1 MFLVKKISVVIV
13 VLICFLACS
22 QESFIKLQKKAQE
35 QENDGSKRPSY
46 VDSDYE
52 VFSETIFLQNM
63 VYQPIEERNAFFQL
77 TKDGDDSFNPETSVI
92 LLNEPSDN
100 NEKNPPL
107 YQNDPNNN
115 ANNEKNPPLY
125 QNDPNNNA
133 NNEKNP
139 PLYQNDPN
147 NNANNE
153 KSPFLYKPKRKAKN
167 PKLIEYSQQDFYP
180 LKNGDIMMSKEGD
193 QWLIEIKSKALKR
206 FLKDQNDKDRQIQT
220 FTFNDTKTQIAQF
233 KGKISSYVYTTN
245 DSDLSLRPFYE
256 SFLLEKKSD
265 DLYMVD
271 KALDA
276 IEVSKCQMVLKK
288 HSTDKLDSQHKAISI
303 DLDFK
308 KERFKSDTEL
318 FLECQS

>member
-1 MFLVKKISVVIV
+1 MFLVKKISVVIMI
-13 VLICFLACS
+13 LIGFLACS
-22 QESFIKLQKKAQE
+22 QERFIKLQKKAQE

-63 VYQPIEERNAFFQL
+63 VYQPTEERDSFAQL
-77 TKDGDDSFNPETSVI
+77 TKDEDNSFNPETSVI

-115 ANNEKNPPLY
+115 TVNNDTKN
-125 QNDPNNNA
+125 
-133 NNEKNP
+133 
-139 PLYQNDPN
+139 
-147 NNANNE
+147 
-153 KSPFLYKPKRKAKN
+153 PFLYKLKRKTKN

-180 LKNGDIMMSKEGD
+180 LKNGDIVMSKEGD
-193 QWLIEIKSKALKR
+193 QWLVEIKSKALKR

-245 DSDLSLRPFYE
+245 NSDLSLRPFYE

-276 IEVSKCQMVLKK
+276 IEISKCQMVLKK

>member
-1 MFLVKKISVVIV
+1 MFLVKKIGVIV
-13 VLICFLACS
+13 VVLIGFLACS
-22 QESFIKLQKKAQE
+22 QERFIQLQKKAQE

-52 VFSETIFLQNM
+52 VFSETIFLKNM
-63 VYQPIEERNAFFQL
+63 VHQPIEERDAFAQL
-77 TKDGDDSFNPETSVI
+77 TKDEDDSFNPETSVI

-100 NEKNPPL
+100 DTKNPPL
-107 YQNDPNNN
+107 NQNESNNN
-115 ANNEKNPPLY
+115 VASNDTKN
-125 QNDPNNNA
+125 
-133 NNEKNP
+133 
-139 PLYQNDPN
+139 
-147 NNANNE
+147 
-153 KSPFLYKPKRKAKN
+153 PFLYKPKRKTKD
-167 PKLIEYSQQDFYP
+167 PKLIEYSQQNFYP
-180 LKNGDIMMSKEGD
+180 LKDGDITMSKEGD

-206 FLKDQNDKDRQIQT
+206 FLKDQNNKDRQIQT

-245 DSDLSLRPFYE
+245 NSNLSLRPFYE

-265 DLYMVD
+265 DFYTIEN

-276 IEVSKCQMVLKK
+276 IEIQKCQMVLKK

>member
-1 MFLVKKISVVIV
+1 MFLVKKIGVVVV
-13 VLICFLACS
+13 VLIGFLACS
-22 QESFIKLQKKAQE
+22 QERFIQLQKKAQE

-63 VYQPIEERNAFFQL
+63 VHQPIKERDAFAQL
-77 TKDGDDSFNPETSVI
+77 TKDEDDSFSPETSVI

-100 NEKNPPL
+100 DTKNPPL
-107 YQNDPNNN
+107 NQSESNNN
-115 ANNEKNPPLY
+115 TASNDTKN
-125 QNDPNNNA
+125 
-133 NNEKNP
+133 
-139 PLYQNDPN
+139 
-147 NNANNE
+147 
-153 KSPFLYKPKRKAKN
+153 PFLYKPKRKTKD
-167 PKLIEYSQQDFYP
+167 PKLIEYSQQNFYP
-180 LKNGDIMMSKEGD
+180 LKDGDIIMSKEGD
-193 QWLIEIKSKALKR
+193 QWLIEIKSKSLKR
-206 FLKDQNDKDRQIQT
+206 FLKDQNNKDRQIQT

-245 DSDLSLRPFYE
+245 NSNLSLRPFYE

-265 DLYMVD
+265 DFYTIGD

-276 IEVSKCQMVLKK
+276 IEIQKCQMVLKK

>member
-1 MFLVKKISVVIV
+1 MFLVKKISVVIMI
-13 VLICFLACS
+13 LICFLACS
-22 QESFIKLQKKAQE
+22 QERFIKLQKKAQE

-77 TKDGDDSFNPETSVI
+77 TKDEYDSFNPETSVI

-107 YQNDPNNN
+107 NQNESNTNT
-115 ANNEKNPPLY
+115 ANNDTKN
-125 QNDPNNNA
+125 
-133 NNEKNP
+133 
-139 PLYQNDPN
+139 
-147 NNANNE
+147 
-153 KSPFLYKPKRKAKN
+153 PFLYKPKRKTKN
-167 PKLIEYSQQDFYP
+167 PKLIEYSQQNFYP
-180 LKNGDIMMSKEGD
+180 LKDGDIVMSKEGD
-193 QWLIEIKSKALKR
+193 QWFVEIKSKALKR

-265 DLYMVD
+265 DLYTIGD

-276 IEVSKCQMVLKK
+276 IEISKCQMVLKK

>member
-1 MFLVKKISVVIV
+1 MFLVEKIGVVIMI
-13 VLICFLACS
+13 LICFLACS
-22 QESFIKLQKKAQE
+22 QERFIKLQKKAQE

-63 VYQPIEERNAFFQL
+63 VYQPTNERNAFFQL
-77 TKDGDDSFNPETSVI
+77 TKDEDDSFNPETSVI

-100 NEKNPPL
+100 DTKNPPL

-115 ANNEKNPPLY
+115 ANNEKNP
-125 QNDPNNNA
+125 
-133 NNEKNP
+133 
-139 PLYQNDPN
+139 
-147 NNANNE
+147 
-153 KSPFLYKPKRKAKN
+153 FLYKPKRKTKN
-167 PKLIEYSQQDFYP
+167 PKLIEYSQQNFYP

-193 QWLIEIKSKALKR
+193 QWLVEIKSKALKR

-265 DLYMVD
+265 DLYTIGAIGD

-276 IEVSKCQMVLKK
+276 IKISKCQMVLKK

>member
-1 MFLVKKISVVIV
+1 MFLVKKIGVVVV
-13 VLICFLACS
+13 VLIGFLACS
-22 QESFIKLQKKAQE
+22 QERFIQLQKKAQE

-63 VYQPIEERNAFFQL
+63 VHQPIKERDAFAQL
-77 TKDGDDSFNPETSVI
+77 TKDEDDSFNHETSVI
-92 LLNEPSDN
+92 LLDEPSDN
-100 NEKNPPL
+100 DTKNPPL
-107 YQNDPNNN
+107 NQNESNNN
-115 ANNEKNPPLY
+115 TASNDTKNL
-125 QNDPNNNA
+125 
-133 NNEKNP
+133 
-139 PLYQNDPN
+139 
-147 NNANNE
+147 
-153 KSPFLYKPKRKAKN
+153 FLYKPKRKTKD
-167 PKLIEYSQQDFYP
+167 PKLIEYSQQNFYP
-180 LKNGDIMMSKEGD
+180 LKDGDIMMSKEGD
-193 QWLIEIKSKALKR
+193 QWLIKIKSKALKR

-245 DSDLSLRPFYE
+245 NSNLSLRPFYE

-265 DLYMVD
+265 DLYTIGAIGD

-276 IEVSKCQMVLKK
+276 IEIHKCQMVLKK

>member
-1 MFLVKKISVVIV
+1 M
-13 VLICFLACS
+13 VLIGFLACS
-22 QESFIKLQKKAQE
+22 QERFIQLQKKAQE

-63 VYQPIEERNAFFQL
+63 VHHPIKERDAFVQP

-100 NEKNPPL
+100 DTKNPPL
-107 YQNDPNNN
+107 NQNESNNN
-115 ANNEKNPPLY
+115 TANNDTKN
-125 QNDPNNNA
+125 
-133 NNEKNP
+133 
-139 PLYQNDPN
+139 
-147 NNANNE
+147 
-153 KSPFLYKPKRKAKN
+153 PFLYKPKRKTKD
-167 PKLIEYSQQDFYP
+167 PKLIEYSQQNFYP
-180 LKNGDIMMSKEGD
+180 LKDGDIVMSKEGD

-245 DSDLSLRPFYE
+245 NSNLSLRPFYE

-265 DLYMVD
+265 DLYMIGAIGD

-276 IEVSKCQMVLKK
+276 IEIHECQMVLKK

>member
-1 MFLVKKISVVIV
+1 MFLVKKIGVVVV

-22 QESFIKLQKKAQE
+22 QERFIQLQKKAQE

-46 VDSDYE
+46 VDSDHE
-52 VFSETIFLQNM
+52 VFSETIFLKNM
-63 VYQPIEERNAFFQL
+63 VYQPTEERDSFAQL
-77 TKDGDDSFNPETSVI
+77 TKDENDFFNPETSVI

-115 ANNEKNPPLY
+115 ANNEKNP
-125 QNDPNNNA
+125 
-133 NNEKNP
+133 
-139 PLYQNDPN
+139 
-147 NNANNE
+147 
-153 KSPFLYKPKRKAKN
+153 FLYKKRKAKN
-167 PKLIEYSQQDFYP
+167 PKLIEYSQQNFYP
-180 LKNGDIMMSKEGD
+180 LKDGDIMISKEGD
-193 QWLIEIKSKALKR
+193 QWLVGIKSKALKR

-245 DSDLSLRPFYE
+245 DSDLSLRSFYE

-276 IEVSKCQMVLKK
+276 IEISKCQMVLKK

>member
-1 MFLVKKISVVIV
+1 MFLVKKIGVVVV
-13 VLICFLACS
+13 VLIGFLACS
-22 QESFIKLQKKAQE
+22 QERFIQLQKKAQE

-63 VYQPIEERNAFFQL
+63 VHQPIKERDAFAQL
-77 TKDGDDSFNPETSVI
+77 TKDEDDSFNPETSVI

-100 NEKNPPL
+100 DTKNPPL
-107 YQNDPNNN
+107 NQNESNNTASN
-115 ANNEKNPPLY
+115 DTKN
-125 QNDPNNNA
+125 
-133 NNEKNP
+133 
-139 PLYQNDPN
+139 
-147 NNANNE
+147 
-153 KSPFLYKPKRKAKN
+153 PFLYKPKRKTKD
-167 PKLIEYSQQDFYP
+167 PKLIEYSQQNFYP
-180 LKNGDIMMSKEGD
+180 LKDGDIVMSKEGD

-206 FLKDQNDKDRQIQT
+206 FLKDQNNKDRQIQT

-245 DSDLSLRPFYE
+245 NSNLSLRPFYE

-265 DLYMVD
+265 DLYTMIGD

-276 IEVSKCQMVLKK
+276 IEIQKCQMVLKK
-288 HSTDKLDSQHKAISI
+288 HSIDKLDSQHKAISI

>member
-1 MFLVKKISVVIV
+1 MFLVKKIGVVIMI
-13 VLICFLACS
+13 LICFLACS

-77 TKDGDDSFNPETSVI
+77 TKDEDNSFNPENSVI

-100 NEKNPPL
+100 NEKNPPS
-107 YQNDPNNN
+107 YPNDPNNN
-115 ANNEKNPPLY
+115 
-125 QNDPNNNA
+125 DNNA
-133 NNEKNP
+133 NNSQKN
-139 PLYQNDPN
+139 
-147 NNANNE
+147 
-153 KSPFLYKPKRKAKN
+153 PFLYKPKRKTKN

-180 LKNGDIMMSKEGD
+180 LKNGDIIMSKEGD
-193 QWLIEIKSKALKR
+193 QWLIEIQSKALKR

-265 DLYMVD
+265 NVYTIEN
-271 KALDA
+271 KALDTME
-276 IEVSKCQMVLKK
+276 ISKCQMVLKK

>member
-1 MFLVKKISVVIV
+1 MFLVKKIGVVVV
-13 VLICFLACS
+13 VLIGFLACS
-22 QESFIKLQKKAQE
+22 QERFIQLQKKAQE

-63 VYQPIEERNAFFQL
+63 VHQPIKERDAFAQL
-77 TKDGDDSFNPETSVI
+77 TKDEDDSFNPETSVI
-92 LLNEPSDN
+92 LLDEPSDN
-100 NEKNPPL
+100 DTKN
-107 YQNDPNNN
+107 
-115 ANNEKNPPLY
+115 
-125 QNDPNNNA
+125 
-133 NNEKNP
+133 
-139 PLYQNDPN
+139 
-147 NNANNE
+147 
-153 KSPFLYKPKRKAKN
+153 PFLYKPKRKTKD
-167 PKLIEYSQQDFYP
+167 PKLIEYSQQNFYP
-180 LKNGDIMMSKEGD
+180 LKDGDIMMSKEGD
-193 QWLIEIKSKALKR
+193 QWLIKIKSKALKR

-245 DSDLSLRPFYE
+245 NSDLSLRPFYE

-265 DLYMVD
+265 DFYMIGAIGD

-276 IEVSKCQMVLKK
+276 IEIHKCQMVLKK

>member
-1 MFLVKKISVVIV
+1 MFLVKKISVVIMI
-13 VLICFLACS
+13 LIGFLACS
-22 QESFIKLQKKAQE
+22 QERFIKLQKKAQE

-46 VDSDYE
+46 VDSDHE

-63 VYQPIEERNAFFQL
+63 VYQPVEERNAFFQL
-77 TKDGDDSFNPETSVI
+77 TKDEDNSFNPETSVI

-107 YQNDPNNN
+107 YQNDPNNDT
-115 ANNEKNPPLY
+115 ANNDAKN
-125 QNDPNNNA
+125 
-133 NNEKNP
+133 
-139 PLYQNDPN
+139 
-147 NNANNE
+147 
-153 KSPFLYKPKRKAKN
+153 PFLYKPKRKTKD
-167 PKLIEYSQQDFYP
+167 PKLIEYSQQNFYP
-180 LKNGDIMMSKEGD
+180 LKDGDIMMSKEGD

-245 DSDLSLRPFYE
+245 NSDLSLRPFYE

-265 DLYMVD
+265 DLYTIGD

-276 IEVSKCQMVLKK
+276 IEISKCQMVLKK

>member
-1 MFLVKKISVVIV
+1 MFLVKKIGVVVV
-13 VLICFLACS
+13 VLIGFLACS
-22 QESFIKLQKKAQE
+22 QERFIQLQKKAQE

-52 VFSETIFLQNM
+52 VFSETIFLKNM
-63 VYQPIEERNAFFQL
+63 VHQPIEERDAFAQL

-100 NEKNPPL
+100 DTKNPPL
-107 YQNDPNNN
+107 NQNESNNN
-115 ANNEKNPPLY
+115 TASNDTKN
-125 QNDPNNNA
+125 
-133 NNEKNP
+133 
-139 PLYQNDPN
+139 
-147 NNANNE
+147 
-153 KSPFLYKPKRKAKN
+153 PFLYKPKRKTKD
-167 PKLIEYSQQDFYP
+167 PKLIEYSQQNFYP
-180 LKNGDIMMSKEGD
+180 LKDGDIVMSKKGD

-245 DSDLSLRPFYE
+245 NSNLSLRPFYE

-265 DLYMVD
+265 DFYTIEN

-276 IEVSKCQMVLKK
+276 IEIHKCQMVLKK

>member
-1 MFLVKKISVVIV
+1 MFLVKKIGVVVV
-13 VLICFLACS
+13 VLIGFLACS
-22 QESFIKLQKKAQE
+22 QERFIQLQKKAQE

-52 VFSETIFLQNM
+52 VFSETIFLKNM
-63 VYQPIEERNAFFQL
+63 VHQPIKERDAFAQL
-77 TKDGDDSFNPETSVI
+77 AKDEDDSFNPETSVI

-100 NEKNPPL
+100 DTKNPL
-107 YQNDPNNN
+107 LNQNESNNN
-115 ANNEKNPPLY
+115 TANNDTKN
-125 QNDPNNNA
+125 
-133 NNEKNP
+133 
-139 PLYQNDPN
+139 
-147 NNANNE
+147 
-153 KSPFLYKPKRKAKN
+153 PFLYKPKRKTKD
-167 PKLIEYSQQDFYP
+167 PKLIEYSQQNFYP
-180 LKNGDIMMSKEGD
+180 LKDGDIMMSKEGD

-245 DSDLSLRPFYE
+245 NSNLSLRPFYE

-265 DLYMVD
+265 DFYMIGAIGD

-276 IEVSKCQMVLKK
+276 IEIQKCQMVLKK

>member
-1 MFLVKKISVVIV
+1 MFLVKKIGVVIMI
-13 VLICFLACS
+13 LICFLACS

-35 QENDGSKRPSY
+35 QENDGSKRPNY

-63 VYQPIEERNAFFQL
+63 VYQPIEETNAFFQL
-77 TKDGDDSFNPETSVI
+77 INDEDNDPKETPLI

-107 YQNDPNNN
+107 YPNESHNN
-115 ANNEKNPPLY
+115 TANNDTKN
-125 QNDPNNNA
+125 
-133 NNEKNP
+133 
-139 PLYQNDPN
+139 
-147 NNANNE
+147 
-153 KSPFLYKPKRKAKN
+153 PFLYKKRKAKN

-180 LKNGDIMMSKEGD
+180 LKNGDIIMSKEGD

-233 KGKISSYVYTTN
+233 KGKISSYIYTTN

-265 DLYMVD
+265 DLYTIGD

-276 IEVSKCQMVLKK
+276 IEISKCQMVLKK

-303 DLDFK
+303 NLDFK

>member
-1 MFLVKKISVVIV
+1 MI
-13 VLICFLACS
+13 LICFLACS
-22 QESFIKLQKKAQE
+22 QERFIKLQKKAQE

-63 VYQPIEERNAFFQL
+63 VYQPIEERNVFFQL
-77 TKDGDDSFNPETSVI
+77 TKDEDDSFNPETSVI

-100 NEKNPPL
+100 
-107 YQNDPNNN
+107 DT
-115 ANNEKNPPLY
+115 
-125 QNDPNNNA
+125 
-133 NNEKNP
+133 KNP

-153 KSPFLYKPKRKAKN
+153 KSPFLYKPKRKTKN
-167 PKLIEYSQQDFYP
+167 PKLIEYSQQNFYP
-180 LKNGDIMMSKEGD
+180 LKDGDIVMSKEGD

-265 DLYMVD
+265 DFYTIGAIGD

-276 IEVSKCQMVLKK
+276 IEISKCQMVLKK

-318 FLECQS
+318 FLECLKES

>member
-1 MFLVKKISVVIV
+1 MFLVKKIGVVIMILV
-13 VLICFLACS
+13 CFLACS

-63 VYQPIEERNAFFQL
+63 VYQPIEERDSFAQL
-77 TKDGDDSFNPETSVI
+77 TKDENDSFNSETSVI

-115 ANNEKNPPLY
+115 ANNEKNP
-125 QNDPNNNA
+125 
-133 NNEKNP
+133 
-139 PLYQNDPN
+139 
-147 NNANNE
+147 
-153 KSPFLYKPKRKAKN
+153 FLYKPKRKTKN
-167 PKLIEYSQQDFYP
+167 PKLIEYSQQNFYP

-245 DSDLSLRPFYE
+245 NSDLSLRPFYE

-265 DLYMVD
+265 NLYTIGAIGD

-276 IEVSKCQMVLKK
+276 IEISKCQMVLKK

>member
-1 MFLVKKISVVIV
+1 MFLVKKIGVVIV

-22 QESFIKLQKKAQE
+22 QERFIKLQKKAQE
-35 QENDGSKRPSY
+35 QENDGSQRPSY
-46 VDSDYE
+46 VDSDHE

-63 VYQPIEERNAFFQL
+63 VYQPIEERDSFAQL
-77 TKDGDDSFNPETSVI
+77 TKDGNDSFNPETSVI

-100 NEKNPPL
+100 NEKNPL
-107 YQNDPNNN
+107 LNQNKSNTNT
-115 ANNEKNPPLY
+115 ANNDTKN
-125 QNDPNNNA
+125 
-133 NNEKNP
+133 
-139 PLYQNDPN
+139 
-147 NNANNE
+147 
-153 KSPFLYKPKRKAKN
+153 PFLYKPKRKTKN
-167 PKLIEYSQQDFYP
+167 PKLIEYSQQNFYP
-180 LKNGDIMMSKEGD
+180 LKDGDVVMSKEGD

-265 DLYMVD
+265 DFYTIGAIGD
-271 KALDA
+271 KALDT
-276 IEVSKCQMVLKK
+276 IEISKCQMVLKK

>member
-1 MFLVKKISVVIV
+1 M
-13 VLICFLACS
+13 CFLACS
-22 QESFIKLQKKAQE
+22 QERFIKLQKKAQE

-52 VFSETIFLQNM
+52 VFSETIFLKNM
-63 VYQPIEERNAFFQL
+63 VYQPMEERDSFAQL
-77 TKDGDDSFNPETSVI
+77 TKDGNDSFNPETSVI

-100 NEKNPPL
+100 DTKNPPL
-107 YQNDPNNN
+107 NQNESNNN
-115 ANNEKNPPLY
+115 TANNDTKN
-125 QNDPNNNA
+125 
-133 NNEKNP
+133 
-139 PLYQNDPN
+139 
-147 NNANNE
+147 
-153 KSPFLYKPKRKAKN
+153 PFLYKPKRKAKN
-167 PKLIEYSQQDFYP
+167 PKLIEYSQQNFYP
-180 LKNGDIMMSKEGD
+180 LKDGDIVMSKEGD

-265 DLYMVD
+265 DLYTIGD

-276 IEVSKCQMVLKK
+276 IEISKCQMVLKK

-318 FLECQS
+318 FLECLKES

>member
-1 MFLVKKISVVIV
+1 MFLVKKITVVIMI
-13 VLICFLACS
+13 LICFLACS
-22 QESFIKLQKKAQE
+22 QERFIQLQKKAQE
-35 QENDGSKRPSY
+35 QENDGSQRPSY

-52 VFSETIFLQNM
+52 VFSETIFLKNM
-63 VYQPIEERNAFFQL
+63 VHQPIKERDAFVQP
-77 TKDGDDSFNPETSVI
+77 TNDEDDSFNPETSVI
-92 LLNEPSDN
+92 LLNEPSGNDT
-100 NEKNPPL
+100 KNPPL
-107 YQNDPNNN
+107 NPNESNNN
-115 ANNEKNPPLY
+115 TANNDTKN
-125 QNDPNNNA
+125 
-133 NNEKNP
+133 
-139 PLYQNDPN
+139 
-147 NNANNE
+147 
-153 KSPFLYKPKRKAKN
+153 PFLYKPKRKTKN
-167 PKLIEYSQQDFYP
+167 PKLIEYSQQNFYP
-180 LKNGDIMMSKEGD
+180 LKDGDIMMSKEGD

-265 DLYMVD
+265 DFYTIGAIGD

-276 IEVSKCQMVLKK
+276 IEISKCQMVLKK

>member
-1 MFLVKKISVVIV
+1 MFLVKKIGVVVV
-13 VLICFLACS
+13 VLIGFLACS
-22 QESFIKLQKKAQE
+22 QERFIQLQKKAQE

-63 VYQPIEERNAFFQL
+63 VHQPIKERDAFAQL

-100 NEKNPPL
+100 DTKNPPL
-107 YQNDPNNN
+107 NQNESNNSTAHN
-115 ANNEKNPPLY
+115 DIKN
-125 QNDPNNNA
+125 
-133 NNEKNP
+133 
-139 PLYQNDPN
+139 
-147 NNANNE
+147 
-153 KSPFLYKPKRKAKN
+153 PFLYKPKRKTKN
-167 PKLIEYSQQDFYP
+167 PKLIEYSQQNFYP
-180 LKNGDIMMSKEGD
+180 LKDGDIIMSKEGD

-206 FLKDQNDKDRQIQT
+206 FLKDQNNKDRQIQT

-245 DSDLSLRPFYE
+245 NSNLSLRPFYE

-265 DLYMVD
+265 DLYMIGAIGD

-276 IEVSKCQMVLKK
+276 IEIQKCQMVLKK

>member
-1 MFLVKKISVVIV
+1 MFLVKKISVVVV
-13 VLICFLACS
+13 VLIGFLACS
-22 QESFIKLQKKAQE
+22 QERFIKLQKKAQE
-35 QENDGSKRPSY
+35 QENDGSQRPSY
-46 VDSDYE
+46 VDSDHE

-63 VYQPIEERNAFFQL
+63 VYQPVEERNAFFQL
-77 TKDGDDSFNPETSVI
+77 TKDGNDSFNPETSVI

-107 YQNDPNNN
+107 NQNESNTNT
-115 ANNEKNPPLY
+115 ANNDTKN
-125 QNDPNNNA
+125 
-133 NNEKNP
+133 
-139 PLYQNDPN
+139 
-147 NNANNE
+147 
-153 KSPFLYKPKRKAKN
+153 PFLYKPKRKAKN

-180 LKNGDIMMSKEGD
+180 LKNGDIIMSKERD
-193 QWLIEIKSKALKR
+193 QWLVEIKSKALKR
-206 FLKDQNDKDRQIQT
+206 FLKAQNDKDRQIQT

-265 DLYMVD
+265 DLYTIGD
-271 KALDA
+271 KALGA
-276 IEVSKCQMVLKK
+276 IEISKCQMVLKK

-318 FLECQS
+318 FLECLKES

>member
-1 MFLVKKISVVIV
+1 MFLVKKIGVVIMILV
-13 VLICFLACS
+13 CFLACS
-22 QESFIKLQKKAQE
+22 QERFIKLQKKAQE
-35 QENDGSKRPSY
+35 QENDGSQRPSY

-77 TKDGDDSFNPETSVI
+77 TRDEYDSFNPETSVI

-139 PLYQNDPN
+139 
-147 NNANNE
+147 
-153 KSPFLYKPKRKAKN
+153 FLYKPKRKTKN

-193 QWLIEIKSKALKR
+193 QWLVEIQSKALKR

-245 DSDLSLRPFYE
+245 DSGLSLRPFYE

-265 DLYMVD
+265 NVYTIEN

>member
-1 MFLVKKISVVIV
+1 MFLVKKIGVVIV
-13 VLICFLACS
+13 VLIGFLACS
-22 QESFIKLQKKAQE
+22 QERFIQLQKKAQE

-63 VYQPIEERNAFFQL
+63 VYQPTEERDSFAQL
-77 TKDGDDSFNPETSVI
+77 TKDGDDSFNPSFNPETSVV
-92 LLNEPSDN
+92 LLNEPSGNDT
-100 NEKNPPL
+100 KNPPL
-107 YQNDPNNN
+107 NQNESNTNA
-115 ANNEKNPPLY
+115 ANNDTKN
-125 QNDPNNNA
+125 
-133 NNEKNP
+133 
-139 PLYQNDPN
+139 
-147 NNANNE
+147 
-153 KSPFLYKPKRKAKN
+153 PFLYKPKRKTKD
-167 PKLIEYSQQDFYP
+167 PKLIEYSQQNFYP
-180 LKNGDIMMSKEGD
+180 LKDGDIMMSKEGD

-245 DSDLSLRPFYE
+245 NSDLSLRPFYE

-265 DLYMVD
+265 NLYTIGD

-276 IEVSKCQMVLKK
+276 IEISKCQMVLKK

-318 FLECQS
+318 FLECQN

>member
-1 MFLVKKISVVIV
+1 M
-13 VLICFLACS
+13 VLIGFLACS
-22 QESFIKLQKKAQE
+22 QERFIQLQKKAQE

-63 VYQPIEERNAFFQL
+63 VHQPIKERDAFIQP

-100 NEKNPPL
+100 DTKNPPL
-107 YQNDPNNN
+107 NQNESNNN
-115 ANNEKNPPLY
+115 TASNDTKN
-125 QNDPNNNA
+125 
-133 NNEKNP
+133 
-139 PLYQNDPN
+139 
-147 NNANNE
+147 
-153 KSPFLYKPKRKAKN
+153 PFLYKPKRKTKD
-167 PKLIEYSQQDFYP
+167 PKLIEYSQQNFYP
-180 LKNGDIMMSKEGD
+180 LKDGDIVMSKEGN

-206 FLKDQNDKDRQIQT
+206 FLKDQNNKDRQIQT

-245 DSDLSLRPFYE
+245 NSNLSLRPFYE

-265 DLYMVD
+265 DLYTIGD

-276 IEVSKCQMVLKK
+276 IEIHKCQMVLKK

>member
-1 MFLVKKISVVIV
+1 MFLVKKIGVVIMI
-13 VLICFLACS
+13 LICFLACS
-22 QESFIKLQKKAQE
+22 QERFIKLQKKAQE

-63 VYQPIEERNAFFQL
+63 VYQPTNERNAFFQL
-77 TKDGDDSFNPETSVI
+77 TKDEDDSFNPETSVI

-107 YQNDPNNN
+107 YQNESNTNT
-115 ANNEKNPPLY
+115 ANNDTKN
-125 QNDPNNNA
+125 
-133 NNEKNP
+133 
-139 PLYQNDPN
+139 
-147 NNANNE
+147 
-153 KSPFLYKPKRKAKN
+153 PFLYKPKRKTKN

-180 LKNGDIMMSKEGD
+180 LKNGDIVMNKEGD
-193 QWLIEIKSKALKR
+193 QWLVEIKSKALKR

-245 DSDLSLRPFYE
+245 NSDLSLRPFYE

-265 DLYMVD
+265 DLYTIGD

-276 IEVSKCQMVLKK
+276 IEISKCQMVLKK

>member
-1 MFLVKKISVVIV
+1 MFLVKKIGVVVV
-13 VLICFLACS
+13 VLIGFLACS
-22 QESFIKLQKKAQE
+22 QERFIQLQKKAQE

-52 VFSETIFLQNM
+52 VFSETIFLKNM
-63 VYQPIEERNAFFQL
+63 VHQPIKERDAFAQL
-77 TKDGDDSFNPETSVI
+77 TKDEDDSFNPETSVI

-100 NEKNPPL
+100 NTKNPPL
-107 YQNDPNNN
+107 NQNESSNN
-115 ANNEKNPPLY
+115 A
-125 QNDPNNNA
+125 A
-133 NNEKNP
+133 NNDTKN
-139 PLYQNDPN
+139 
-147 NNANNE
+147 
-153 KSPFLYKPKRKAKN
+153 PFLYKPKRKTKD
-167 PKLIEYSQQDFYP
+167 PKLIEYSQQNFYP
-180 LKNGDIMMSKEGD
+180 LKDGDIVMSKEGD

-206 FLKDQNDKDRQIQT
+206 FLKDQNNKDRQIQT

-245 DSDLSLRPFYE
+245 NSDLSLRPFYE

-265 DLYMVD
+265 DFYMIGAIGD

-276 IEVSKCQMVLKK
+276 IEIHKCQMVLKK

>member
-1 MFLVKKISVVIV
+1 MFLVKKIGVVIMI
-13 VLICFLACS
+13 LICFLACS
-22 QESFIKLQKKAQE
+22 QERFIKLQKKVQE

-52 VFSETIFLQNM
+52 VFSETIFLKNM
-63 VYQPIEERNAFFQL
+63 VYQPIEERNALAQL
-77 TKDGDDSFNPETSVI
+77 TKDEDDSFNPETSVI

-107 YQNDPNNN
+107 YPNESDNNTNN
-115 ANNEKNPPLY
+115 ANNDTKN
-125 QNDPNNNA
+125 
-133 NNEKNP
+133 
-139 PLYQNDPN
+139 
-147 NNANNE
+147 
-153 KSPFLYKPKRKAKN
+153 PFLYKPKRKTKD

-180 LKNGDIMMSKEGD
+180 LKNGDIVMSKEGD

-265 DLYMVD
+265 DFYTIGAIGD

-276 IEVSKCQMVLKK
+276 IEISKCQMVLKK

>member
-1 MFLVKKISVVIV
+1 MFLVKKIGVVVV
-13 VLICFLACS
+13 VLIGFLACS
-22 QESFIKLQKKAQE
+22 QERFIQLQKKAQE

-52 VFSETIFLQNM
+52 VFSEMIFLQNM
-63 VYQPIEERNAFFQL
+63 VHQPIKERDAFAQL
-77 TKDGDDSFNPETSVI
+77 TKDEDDSFNPETSVI
-92 LLNEPSDN
+92 LLDEPSDN
-100 NEKNPPL
+100 DTKNPPL
-107 YQNDPNNN
+107 NQNESNNN
-115 ANNEKNPPLY
+115 TANNDTKN
-125 QNDPNNNA
+125 
-133 NNEKNP
+133 
-139 PLYQNDPN
+139 
-147 NNANNE
+147 
-153 KSPFLYKPKRKAKN
+153 PFLYKPKRKTKDL
-167 PKLIEYSQQDFYP
+167 KLIEYSQQNFYP
-180 LKNGDIMMSKEGD
+180 LKDGDIVISKEGD

-245 DSDLSLRPFYE
+245 NSNLSLRSFYE

-265 DLYMVD
+265 DFYMIGAIGD

-276 IEVSKCQMVLKK
+276 IEIHKCQMVLKK

-308 KERFKSDTEL
+308 KEHFKSDTEL

>member
-1 MFLVKKISVVIV
+1 M

-77 TKDGDDSFNPETSVI
+77 TKDEDNSFNPETSVI

-107 YQNDPNNN
+107 YPNESHNNTNN
-115 ANNEKNPPLY
+115 ANNDIKN
-125 QNDPNNNA
+125 
-133 NNEKNP
+133 
-139 PLYQNDPN
+139 
-147 NNANNE
+147 
-153 KSPFLYKPKRKAKN
+153 PFLYKPKRKTKN

-180 LKNGDIMMSKEGD
+180 LKDGDIIMSKEGD

-265 DLYMVD
+265 DFYTIGAIGD

>member
-1 MFLVKKISVVIV
+1 M
-13 VLICFLACS
+13 VLIGFLACS
-22 QESFIKLQKKAQE
+22 QERFIQLQKKAQE

-63 VYQPIEERNAFFQL
+63 VHQPIKERDAFAQL
-77 TKDGDDSFNPETSVI
+77 TKDEDDSFNPETSVI
-92 LLNEPSDN
+92 LLDEPSDN
-100 NEKNPPL
+100 DTKNPPL
-107 YQNDPNNN
+107 NQNESNNT
-115 ANNEKNPPLY
+115 ANNDTKNL
-125 QNDPNNNA
+125 
-133 NNEKNP
+133 
-139 PLYQNDPN
+139 
-147 NNANNE
+147 
-153 KSPFLYKPKRKAKN
+153 FLYKPKRKTKD
-167 PKLIEYSQQDFYP
+167 PKLIEYSQQNFYP
-180 LKNGDIMMSKEGD
+180 LKDGDIVMSKEGN

-206 FLKDQNDKDRQIQT
+206 FLKDQNNKDRQIQT

-245 DSDLSLRPFYE
+245 NSNLSLRPFYE

-265 DLYMVD
+265 DLYTIGD

-276 IEVSKCQMVLKK
+276 IEIHKCQMVLKK

>member
-1 MFLVKKISVVIV
+1 MI
-13 VLICFLACS
+13 LICFLACS
-22 QESFIKLQKKAQE
+22 QERFIKLQKKAQE
-35 QENDGSKRPSY
+35 QENDGSQRPSY

-63 VYQPIEERNAFFQL
+63 VYQPTEERDSFAQL
-77 TKDGDDSFNPETSVI
+77 TKDENDSFNPETSVI

-115 ANNEKNPPLY
+115 ANNEKNP
-125 QNDPNNNA
+125 
-133 NNEKNP
+133 
-139 PLYQNDPN
+139 
-147 NNANNE
+147 
-153 KSPFLYKPKRKAKN
+153 FLYKPKRKTKN
-167 PKLIEYSQQDFYP
+167 PKLIEYSQQNFYP

-265 DLYMVD
+265 DFYTIGAIGD

-276 IEVSKCQMVLKK
+276 IEISKCQMVLKK

>member
-1 MFLVKKISVVIV
+1 MFLVKKIGVVIMI
-13 VLICFLACS
+13 LICFLACS
-22 QESFIKLQKKAQE
+22 QESFIKMQKKAQE

-63 VYQPIEERNAFFQL
+63 VYQPREERNAFFQL
-77 TKDGDDSFNPETSVI
+77 TKDEDNSFIPENSVI

-100 NEKNPPL
+100 DIKNPLSYP
-107 YQNDPNNN
+107 NDPNNN
-115 ANNEKNPPLY
+115 
-125 QNDPNNNA
+125 DNNA
-133 NNEKNP
+133 NNSQKN
-139 PLYQNDPN
+139 
-147 NNANNE
+147 
-153 KSPFLYKPKRKAKN
+153 PFLYKPKRKTKN

-193 QWLIEIKSKALKR
+193 QWLIEIQSKALKR

-245 DSDLSLRPFYE
+245 DSGLSLRPFYE

-265 DLYMVD
+265 NVYTIEN
-271 KALDA
+271 KALDTME
-276 IEVSKCQMVLKK
+276 ISKCQMVLKK

-318 FLECQS
+318 FLECLKES

>member
-1 MFLVKKISVVIV
+1 MFLVKKIGVVIV
-13 VLICFLACS
+13 VLIGFLACS
-22 QESFIKLQKKAQE
+22 QERFIQLQKKAQE

-63 VYQPIEERNAFFQL
+63 VHQPIKERDSFARL
-77 TKDGDDSFNPETSVI
+77 TQDGDDSFNPETSVI
-92 LLNEPSDN
+92 LLDEPSDN
-100 NEKNPPL
+100 DTKNPPL
-107 YQNDPNNN
+107 NQNESHNNTASN
-115 ANNEKNPPLY
+115 DTKN
-125 QNDPNNNA
+125 
-133 NNEKNP
+133 
-139 PLYQNDPN
+139 
-147 NNANNE
+147 
-153 KSPFLYKPKRKAKN
+153 PFLYKPKRKTKD
-167 PKLIEYSQQDFYP
+167 PKLIEYSQQNFYP
-180 LKNGDIMMSKEGD
+180 LKDGDIVMSKEGD

-245 DSDLSLRPFYE
+245 NSNLSLRPFYE

-265 DLYMVD
+265 DFYMIGAIGD

-276 IEVSKCQMVLKK
+276 IEIQKCQMVLKK

>member
-1 MFLVKKISVVIV
+1 MFLVKKIGVVVV
-13 VLICFLACS
+13 VLIGFLACS
-22 QESFIKLQKKAQE
+22 QERFIQLQKKAQE

-63 VYQPIEERNAFFQL
+63 VHQPIKERDAFAQL
-77 TKDGDDSFNPETSVI
+77 TKDEDDSFNPETSVI

-100 NEKNPPL
+100 DTKNPPL
-107 YQNDPNNN
+107 NQNESNNN
-115 ANNEKNPPLY
+115 TASNDTKN
-125 QNDPNNNA
+125 
-133 NNEKNP
+133 
-139 PLYQNDPN
+139 
-147 NNANNE
+147 
-153 KSPFLYKPKRKAKN
+153 PFLYKPKRKTKD
-167 PKLIEYSQQDFYP
+167 PKLIEYSQQNFYP
-180 LKNGDIMMSKEGD
+180 LKDGDIVMSKEGD
-193 QWLIEIKSKALKR
+193 QWLIKIKSKSLKR

-245 DSDLSLRPFYE
+245 NSNLSLRPFYE

-265 DLYMVD
+265 DFYMIGAIGD

-276 IEVSKCQMVLKK
+276 IEIQKCQMVLKK

>member
-1 MFLVKKISVVIV
+1 MFLVKKIGMVVV
-13 VLICFLACS
+13 VLIGFLACS
-22 QESFIKLQKKAQE
+22 QERFIQLQKKAQE

-52 VFSETIFLQNM
+52 VFSETIFLKNM
-63 VYQPIEERNAFFQL
+63 VHQPTEERGAFAQL
-77 TKDGDDSFNPETSVI
+77 TKDEDDSFSPETSVI
-92 LLNEPSDN
+92 LLDEPSDN
-100 NEKNPPL
+100 DAKNPPL
-107 YQNDPNNN
+107 NQNESNNN
-115 ANNEKNPPLY
+115 AASNDTKN
-125 QNDPNNNA
+125 
-133 NNEKNP
+133 
-139 PLYQNDPN
+139 
-147 NNANNE
+147 
-153 KSPFLYKPKRKAKN
+153 PFLYKPKRKTKD
-167 PKLIEYSQQDFYP
+167 PKLIEYSQQNFYP
-180 LKNGDIMMSKEGD
+180 LKDGDIIMSKEGD

-220 FTFNDTKTQIAQF
+220 FAFNDTKTQIAQF

-245 DSDLSLRPFYE
+245 NSNLSLRPFYE

-265 DLYMVD
+265 DFYTIGAIGD

-276 IEVSKCQMVLKK
+276 IEIQKCQMVLKK

>member
-1 MFLVKKISVVIV
+1 MFLVKKIGVVVV
-13 VLICFLACS
+13 VLIGFLACS
-22 QESFIKLQKKAQE
+22 QERFIQLQKKAQE

-63 VYQPIEERNAFFQL
+63 VHHPIKERDAFVQP

-92 LLNEPSDN
+92 LLDEPSDN
-100 NEKNPPL
+100 DTKNPPL
-107 YQNDPNNN
+107 NQNESNNN
-115 ANNEKNPPLY
+115 TANNDTKN
-125 QNDPNNNA
+125 
-133 NNEKNP
+133 
-139 PLYQNDPN
+139 
-147 NNANNE
+147 
-153 KSPFLYKPKRKAKN
+153 PFLYKPKRKTKD
-167 PKLIEYSQQDFYP
+167 PKLIEYSQQNFYP
-180 LKNGDIMMSKEGD
+180 LKDGDIMMSKEGD

-245 DSDLSLRPFYE
+245 NSNLSLRSFYE

-265 DLYMVD
+265 DFYMIGAIGD

-276 IEVSKCQMVLKK
+276 IEIQKCQMVLKK

>member
-1 MFLVKKISVVIV
+1 MFLVKKIGVVIMI
-13 VLICFLACS
+13 LICFLACS
-22 QESFIKLQKKAQE
+22 QERFIKLQKKAQE

-63 VYQPIEERNAFFQL
+63 VYQPTEERNAFFQL
-77 TKDGDDSFNPETSVI
+77 TKNENDSFNPETPVI
-92 LLNEPSDN
+92 LLNEPSD
-100 NEKNPPL
+100 
-107 YQNDPNNN
+107 
-115 ANNEKNPPLY
+115 
-125 QNDPNNNA
+125 

-153 KSPFLYKPKRKAKN
+153 KSPFLYKPKRKTKN
-167 PKLIEYSQQDFYP
+167 PKLIEYSQQNFYP
-180 LKNGDIMMSKEGD
+180 LKNGDIIMSKEGD

-245 DSDLSLRPFYE
+245 NSDLSLRPFYK

-265 DLYMVD
+265 DLYTIGD

-276 IEVSKCQMVLKK
+276 IEISKCQMVLKK

-318 FLECQS
+318 FLECLKGS

>member
-1 MFLVKKISVVIV
+1 MFLVKKIGVVVV
-13 VLICFLACS
+13 VLIGFLACS
-22 QESFIKLQKKAQE
+22 QERFIQLQKKAQE

-63 VYQPIEERNAFFQL
+63 VYQPIKERDAFAQL
-77 TKDGDDSFNPETSVI
+77 TKDEDDSFNPETSVI

-100 NEKNPPL
+100 DTKN
-107 YQNDPNNN
+107 
-115 ANNEKNPPLY
+115 
-125 QNDPNNNA
+125 
-133 NNEKNP
+133 
-139 PLYQNDPN
+139 
-147 NNANNE
+147 
-153 KSPFLYKPKRKAKN
+153 PFLYKPKRKTKD
-167 PKLIEYSQQDFYP
+167 PKLIEYSQQNFYP
-180 LKNGDIMMSKEGD
+180 LKDGDIVMSKEGN

-206 FLKDQNDKDRQIQT
+206 FLKDQNGKDRQIQT
-220 FTFNDTKTQIAQF
+220 FIFNDTKTQITQF

-245 DSDLSLRPFYE
+245 NSNLSLRPFYE

-265 DLYMVD
+265 DFYMIGAIGD

-276 IEVSKCQMVLKK
+276 IEIQKCQMVLKK